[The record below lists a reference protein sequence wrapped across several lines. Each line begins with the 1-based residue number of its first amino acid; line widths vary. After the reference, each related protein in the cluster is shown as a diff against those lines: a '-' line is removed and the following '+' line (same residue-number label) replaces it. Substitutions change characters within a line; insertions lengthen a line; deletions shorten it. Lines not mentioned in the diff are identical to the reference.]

1 MLDCTTFAV
10 FFLLTNKRNKQ
21 YFSQLLT
28 KTHKFCII
36 TYGKVTKL
44 VDFES
49 VYKEYFSKIY
59 NYMFYKVLNKETAE
73 DLTSEFFIKLLDKL
87 NTFDESKANLNT
99 WLYTIA
105 KNSVT
110 DYFRVHKVNVSVDD
124 EENPIDL
131 PVDYE
136 LEKNIIKSEDRK
148 ALYEALTTL
157 DDKTRKL
164 LSLKYFF
171 DMSVREI
178 ANNTGINESTVST
191 ICLRGIEKLK
201 KQLHI

>member
-1 MLDCTTFAV
+1 M
-10 FFLLTNKRNKQ
+10 
-21 YFSQLLT
+21 
-28 KTHKFCII
+28 
-36 TYGKVTKL
+36 
-44 VDFES
+44 VDFEN

-59 NYMFYKVLNKETAE
+59 NYMFYKVLNKEIAE

-87 NTFDESKANLNT
+87 DTFDESKAKLNT

-105 KNSVT
+105 RNSVT
-110 DYFRVHKVNVSVDD
+110 DYFRGHKINVSVDD
-124 EENPIDL
+124 AENPIEL

-136 LEKNIIKSEDRK
+136 LEKNIIRSEDRK
-148 ALYEALTTL
+148 ALYEALTAL
-157 DDKTRKL
+157 DEKTRKL

-171 DMSVREI
+171 DMSVKEI
-178 ANNTGINESTVST
+178 SSSTGINESTVST